1 MATVIF
7 VRHGR
12 TAANASGVL
21 AGWSEGVPLDEV
33 GREQAATVA
42 TRLADVR
49 LAGVITSPLERTQQT
64 AQAIVDLQPKAG
76 SGVEFRSDE
85 ALGECHYGEW
95 TGKELKKLA
104 KDPLWKQ
111 VQSHPSSVT
120 FPGGES
126 LTGMQQRAVACVRH
140 WNAHFGDKAVYAVV
154 SHGDVIKAIVA
165 DALGIHLDLF
175 QRICVDPASVSIID
189 YTPLR
194 PFVVRTNDSGADLS
208 FLTKKQ
214 KGRKGAPGSRGFDA
228 AVGGGAGRG

>member
-1 MATVIF
+1 MATVIL

-33 GREQAATVA
+33 GHEQAAAVA
-42 TRLADVR
+42 SRLAGVR

-64 AQAIVDLQPKAG
+64 AQAIVDKQAA
-76 SGVEFRSDE
+76 SSRVEFRSDE

-126 LTGMQQRAVACVRH
+126 LTAMQQRAVACVRQ
-140 WNAHFGDKAVYAVV
+140 WNAHFGEKAVYAVV
-154 SHGDVIKAIVA
+154 SHGDVIKAILA
-165 DALGIHLDLF
+165 DALGMHIDLF

-189 YTPLR
+189 YSPLR
-194 PFVVRTNDSGADLS
+194 PFVVRTNDSGSDLT
-208 FLTKKQ
+208 FLTKKS
-214 KGRKGAPGSRGFDA
+214 KGRKGAKGPRSSDA
-228 AVGGGAGRG
+228 AVGGGAGRA

>member
-1 MATVIF
+1 MATVIL

-21 AGWSEGVPLDEV
+21 AGWSEGVPLDDV
-33 GREQAATVA
+33 GHEQALSVA
-42 TRLADVR
+42 ERLCDVR

-64 AQAIVDLQPKAG
+64 AQAIVDKQAAH
-76 SGVEFRSDE
+76 SRVEFRSDE

-126 LTGMQQRAVACVRH
+126 LTAMQQRAVACVRH

-165 DALGIHLDLF
+165 DALGMHIDLF
-175 QRICVDPASVSIID
+175 QRISIDPASISIID

-194 PFVVRTNDSGADLS
+194 PFVVRTNDSGSDLA
-208 FLTKKQ
+208 FLTRKA
-214 KGRKGAPGSRGFDA
+214 KGRKGAKGLRSSDA
-228 AVGGGAGRG
+228 AVGGGAGRA